1 MPLRKWPPRVV
12 QSIDGFGL
20 CDNGCMTLKKVL
32 IAGATGLVGYAAMK
46 HFASEPG
53 AEAIAVSRRRPDE
66 TFGAR
71 WLPLDLTDAAA
82 CAKLAPEFA
91 DVTHLV
97 YAALYER
104 PGLVAGWQEDEQIR
118 TNEAM
123 LRNLFGPLEKVAPGL
138 SHVALLQ
145 GTKAYGVHVR
155 PLTVP
160 ARENRSEM
168 HEQPNFY
175 WNQERYLRAQQ
186 AGKAWHWSI
195 LRPVLI
201 VGDSVGSAMNAIP
214 ALGVYA
220 AMMRRAGKTALDYP
234 GGVGRVAQAVDA
246 DLLAR
251 AIAWSGEAETAK
263 NEIFNVTNGDVF
275 AWPNVWPA
283 IADALG
289 FAAGEHVPLALDKEI
304 RPREAEWAE
313 ICAQHGLRSGTL
325 KEFVGLSFE
334 YADYTMGYGR
344 NAPGPPALVSTIKLM
359 QAGFHE
365 AMDTEAMFRKCFAE
379 MQAKRLLPLR

>member
-1 MPLRKWPPRVV
+1 
-12 QSIDGFGL
+12 
-20 CDNGCMTLKKVL
+20 MTQKKVL
-32 IAGATGLVGYAAMK
+32 VAGATGLVGYAAMK
-46 HFASEPG
+46 HFASQPDCEV
-53 AEAIAVSRRRPDE
+53 IAVSRRRPDE
-66 TFGAR
+66 TYGAR
-71 WLPLDLTDAAA
+71 FLSLDLTDARA
-82 CAKLAPEFA
+82 CAAIAPEFA
-91 DVTHLV
+91 GVTHLV

-104 PGLVAGWQEDEQIR
+104 PELVAGWQEDEQIR
-118 TNEAM
+118 TNDTM
-123 LRNLFGPLEKVAPGL
+123 LRNLFDPLEKVAPTL

-168 HEQPNFY
+168 HEHPNFY

-186 AGKAWHWSI
+186 TGKSWRWSI

-201 VGDSVGSAMNAIP
+201 VGDSVGSAMNVIP

-251 AIAWSGEAETAK
+251 AIAWSGESEKAR

-275 AWPNVWPA
+275 VWPNVWPA

-289 FAAGEHVPLALDKEI
+289 FEAGVHVPLRLDTQI
-304 RPREAEWAE
+304 RSREDEWAA
-313 ICAQHGLRSGTL
+313 IRKAHGLRSGTL
-325 KEFVGLSFE
+325 REFVGLSFE
-334 YADYTMGYGR
+334 YADHTMGYGR
-344 NAPGPPALVSTIKLM
+344 DMPGPAALVSTIKLM

-365 AMDTEAMFRKCFAE
+365 VMDTEAMFRKCFAE
-379 MQAKRLLPLR
+379 MQAKKLLPPR